1 MAKEKTGEY
10 RDVGKIA
17 IYPGSFDPI
26 TYGHIDIVERALEI
40 FDKVIIAIAENAEK
54 RSLFSVEERLQMV
67 KTVFKDTPNVIVD
80 SFEGL
85 LVDYVAKTNAKVSLR
100 GLRATS
106 DFEYEFHMASMNR
119 SLNTHLDT
127 LFMMTSKDYFFVSSR
142 TIKEVARLGGG
153 VEGLVPDL
161 VVRRLKE
168 KFKLPVAKKKQIGWD
183 D

>member
-1 MAKEKTGEY
+1 MKGEKSNMEK
-10 RDVGKIA
+10 VA

-40 FDKVIIAIAENAEK
+40 FDKVIVAIANNGEK
-54 RSLFSVEERLQMV
+54 RSLFTIEERLQMA
-67 KTVFKDTPNVIVD
+67 KKIFKETPNVIVD
-80 SFEGL
+80 SFKGL
-85 LVDYVAKTNAKVSLR
+85 LVDYVAKTNAKVILR

-127 LFMMTSKDYFFVSSR
+127 LFMMTNKDYFFVSSR
-142 TIKEVARLGGG
+142 TIKEVASLGGG
-153 VEGLVPDL
+153 VDGLVPDL
-161 VVRRLKE
+161 VVRRLRE
-168 KFKLPVAKKKQIGWD
+168 KFKLPVTKKKQIGWD